1 MQINMKVSY
10 DFWWGMIKHS
20 QSTQKNKF
28 AMSLQNLRKNE
39 KNEVGFLHA
48 DKNQRFLQMDT
59 IILGVCG

>member
-1 MQINMKVSY
+1 
-10 DFWWGMIKHS
+10 MIKHS